1 MLALQITPTGAILFN
16 LNKFS
21 PVSEHGRESPREE
34 KLKEMMAMHQWP
46 QEEEFKIL
54 LKLQDLTS
62 GEAPNTP
69 SRVRREVVYKIR
81 FRGKLLR
88 EFDIACSD

>member
-1 MLALQITPTGAILFN
+1 MLALQITPTGAVSSN

-21 PVSEHGRESPREE
+21 PVLEHGKESPREE

-69 SRVRREVVYKIR
+69 SKVRREAIYKIW
-81 FRGKLLR
+81 FRGKLVR
-88 EFDIACSD
+88 EFRYCVQ